1 VIALL
6 FVVDKD
12 YSTLMMIMVRQ
23 LNIKLENI
31 SSIQISVYHIVDED

>member
-12 YSTLMMIMVRQ
+12 YSTLMMIMERQ
-23 LNIKLENI
+23 LNIKIFVVLFALM
-31 SSIQISVYHIVDED
+31 D

>member
-12 YSTLMMIMVRQ
+12 YSTLMMIMERQ
-23 LNIKLENI
+23 LNIQSEYFSDSNRM
-31 SSIQISVYHIVDED
+31 SYHIVDED